1 MNASKPDQQGIL
13 PRDLF
18 AGKTVF
24 VTGGGSGINLGIA
37 RPFGGLGGKI
47 GICGRS
53 QERLDAAAAGL
64 RELGAKVTATSA
76 DVRMP
81 DQLQSAMTASRDTL
95 GDIDVLVCGAA
106 GNFLV
111 KGENLSFNGFK
122 TIVDIDL
129 VGAFNAS
136 RIAFDQLKRTRG
148 SILFVTAPMA
158 MMPHAYQADVGPA
171 KAGVEMLMKNL
182 ALEWGPYGIRSNSI
196 IPGFVSVI
204 PRACGGFL
212 PRRIAEI
219 SWPTSRCAAWASRR
233 RSVKRRRFW
242 LHRSHRT
249 SRARRFGSMADRRYP
264 VPASLTSI
272 APHSWR
278 TLRAHRLAFDTRQK
292 SIRHHHHHRER
303 PQCAQACMLNRRVTS
318 PPSSWRN
325 RARRL
330 PTPNSKY
337 APTSSR
343 TSCEAAA

>member
-37 RPFGGLGGKI
+37 RNFAGLGAKI

-53 QERLDAAAAGL
+53 QERLDAAATGL
-64 RELGAKVTATSA
+64 RELGAKVSATSA

-81 DQLQSAMTASRDTL
+81 DQLQSAMNASRDTL

-122 TIVDIDL
+122 TVVDIDL
-129 VGAFNAS
+129 VGSFNAS

-158 MMPHAYQADVGPA
+158 MMPHAYQAHVGPA

-196 IPGFVSVI
+196 IPGFV
-204 PRACGGFL
+204 GDTEGM
-212 PRRIAEI
+212 RRISSTEDSGNFVANIPLRRMGVTQEI
-219 SWPTSRCAAWASRR
+219 
-233 RSVKRRRFW
+233 
-242 LHRSHRT
+242 
-249 SRARRFGSMADRRYP
+249 G
-264 VPASLTSI
+264 
-272 APHSWR
+272 
-278 TLRAHRLAFDTRQK
+278 
-292 SIRHHHHHRER
+292 
-303 PQCAQACMLNRRVTS
+303 
-318 PPSSWRN
+318 
-325 RARRL
+325 
-330 PTPNSKY
+330 
-337 APTSSR
+337 
-343 TSCEAAA
+343 EAAAFLASPLASYITGTSLWVDGGQALSGSGFFNVNSAAFLANAAGA

>member
-37 RPFGGLGGKI
+37 RTFAGLGAKI

-64 RELGAKVTATSA
+64 RELGAKVSATSA

-81 DQLQSAMTASRDTL
+81 DQLQSAMNASRDTL

-122 TIVDIDL
+122 TVVDIDL
-129 VGAFNAS
+129 VGSFNAS
-136 RIAFDQLKRTRG
+136 RIAFGQLKRTRG

-158 MMPHAYQADVGPA
+158 MMPHAYQAHVGPA

-196 IPGFVSVI
+196 IPGFV
-204 PRACGGFL
+204 GDTEGM
-212 PRRIAEI
+212 RRISSTEDSGNFVANIPLRRMGVTQEI
-219 SWPTSRCAAWASRR
+219 
-233 RSVKRRRFW
+233 
-242 LHRSHRT
+242 
-249 SRARRFGSMADRRYP
+249 G
-264 VPASLTSI
+264 
-272 APHSWR
+272 
-278 TLRAHRLAFDTRQK
+278 
-292 SIRHHHHHRER
+292 
-303 PQCAQACMLNRRVTS
+303 
-318 PPSSWRN
+318 
-325 RARRL
+325 
-330 PTPNSKY
+330 
-337 APTSSR
+337 
-343 TSCEAAA
+343 EAAAFLASPLASYITGTSLWVDGGQALSGSGFFNVNSAAFLANAAGA

>member
-37 RPFGGLGGKI
+37 RTFAGLGAKI

-53 QERLDAAAAGL
+53 QERLDAAATGL
-64 RELGAKVTATSA
+64 RELGAKVSATSA

-81 DQLQSAMTASRDTL
+81 DQLQSAMNASRDTL

-122 TIVDIDL
+122 TVVDIDL
-129 VGAFNAS
+129 VGSFNAS

-158 MMPHAYQADVGPA
+158 MMPHAYQAHVGPA

-196 IPGFVSVI
+196 IPGFV
-204 PRACGGFL
+204 GDTEGM
-212 PRRIAEI
+212 RRISSTEDSGNFVANIPLRRMGVTQEI
-219 SWPTSRCAAWASRR
+219 
-233 RSVKRRRFW
+233 
-242 LHRSHRT
+242 
-249 SRARRFGSMADRRYP
+249 G
-264 VPASLTSI
+264 
-272 APHSWR
+272 
-278 TLRAHRLAFDTRQK
+278 
-292 SIRHHHHHRER
+292 
-303 PQCAQACMLNRRVTS
+303 
-318 PPSSWRN
+318 
-325 RARRL
+325 
-330 PTPNSKY
+330 
-337 APTSSR
+337 
-343 TSCEAAA
+343 EAAAFLASPLASYITGTSLWVDGGQALSGSGFFNVNSAAFLANAAGA